1 MIRRIASLLLLL
13 VPAAMLISQ
22 EKSPLP
28 RARQLESAKQFEQ
41 ANELLSDY
49 TRRNPK
55 DMDAWVEL
63 GRVQLQQRLSDDAMR
78 SYAAAL
84 AIAPNSHSAR
94 EGEVKAAIESALAD
108 RKAGD
113 NDGALGCLDRARKLV
128 PDSPELLTDFGI
140 QADSMQI
147 YEDAEKALA
156 RAHELAPNDP
166 KTLYALAH
174 VQLDEQKMADA
185 EANLRAY
192 LKLKP
197 GDASAHYGLGHLLHM
212 MLRDDQAKSELE
224 RSIALQPAQTA
235 SYYELGE
242 IALQMGQNSEAKS
255 DYTKVLS
262 VDPRHGGALTGM
274 GILAYRAKN
283 YNSAEQYLTEA
294 VLCAPDYVEAHHYYA
309 LVLAQLGDTQGAARE
324 SALAGS
330 LRMQQDK
337 LRHGYFLITPSTNS
351 TH

>member
-1 MIRRIASLLLLL
+1 MRRRIASLLLLL
-13 VPAAMLISQ
+13 APAAMLISQ
-22 EKSPLP
+22 EGSPLP
-28 RARQLESAKQFEQ
+28 RARQLEAAKQFEQ
-41 ANELLSDY
+41 ANELLSDSV
-49 TRRNPK
+49 RRNPK
-55 DMDAWVEL
+55 DVDAWVEL

-108 RKAGD
+108 RNAGD
-113 NDGALGCLDRARKLV
+113 NNGALSCLDRARKLV

-147 YEDAEKALA
+147 YEDAENALT

-174 VQLDEQKMADA
+174 VQLDEQKMGEA

-197 GDASAHYGLGHLLHM
+197 DDASAHYGLGHLLHM
-212 MLRDDQAKSELE
+212 MLRNDQAKPELE
-224 RSIALQPAQTA
+224 RSIALQPNQTG

-242 IALQMGQNSEAKS
+242 IALQMRQHSDAKS
-255 DYTKVLS
+255 DYSKVLS
-262 VDPRHGGALTGM
+262 IDPRHGGALTGM
-274 GILAYRAKN
+274 GILAYRAKD
-283 YNSAEQYLTEA
+283 YSSAERYLKEA

-309 LVLAQLGDTQGAARE
+309 LVLAQLGDAQDAARE
-324 SALAGS
+324 SALATS
-330 LRMQQDK
+330 LRAQQDK
-337 LRHGYFLITPSTNS
+337 LRHGYFLITPSSNS